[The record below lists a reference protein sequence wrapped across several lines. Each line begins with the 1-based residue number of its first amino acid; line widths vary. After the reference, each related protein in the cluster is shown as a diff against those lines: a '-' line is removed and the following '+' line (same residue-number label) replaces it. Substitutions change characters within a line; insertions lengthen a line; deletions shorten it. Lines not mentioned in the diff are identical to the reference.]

1 MVEET
6 SAHSANSAARRLK
19 GGLRMKRDAVEVEKR
34 AADDILLEE
43 DIPGRNQ

>member
-19 GGLRMKRDAVEVEKR
+19 GLQMKRDAVEVEKR
-34 AADDILLEE
+34 EADDILLEE